1 MTNNQSPP
9 FRHRPYDG
17 SSLPFTVGLKPID
30 ESSWLE
36 PDAHLAV
43 YLAEKERLID
53 KKRASVFRA
62 EDGTGASQSE
72 VLDLV
77 LDNLGR
83 FHAGTHMITPD
94 FIQVSAAACK
104 VGRSDAPL
112 LLTAARL
119 VQEDLLIMRASPEG
133 YRLAAA
139 VLCFPS
145 SWSLAEKFGQPM
157 TGIHEKVPGF
167 NEGRIGKVVARV
179 FENLQSEQLLCRF
192 NWSIYPDA
200 QLYHPHPERFQ
211 IDDPEHA
218 LARLFLRVERQTLR
232 RLPGTGDILF
242 TIKVYHDPLAALDQ
256 REDKSEL
263 AMSLLKQLLSLDK
276 DQLAYKGL
284 TQSHRALAEAL
295 EKLSA
300 RV

>member
-1 MTNNQSPP
+1 MTKKQSPP
-9 FRHRPYDG
+9 FLHQPYDG

-30 ESSWLE
+30 EEVWLE

-43 YLAEKERLID
+43 HLAEKERLID
-53 KKRASVFRA
+53 QKRASVFRA
-62 EDGTGASQSE
+62 EDGTDAAQSE

-83 FHAGTHMITPD
+83 FHTNTHLIAPD
-94 FIQVSAAACK
+94 LIQIPSTERTIL
-104 VGRSDAPL
+104 RSDVPP
-112 LLTAARL
+112 LLTAARIL
-119 VQEDLLIMRASPEG
+119 QEDLVIMRASPEG

-145 SWSLAEKFGQPM
+145 SWSLAEKIGQPM

-167 NEGRIGKVVARV
+167 NEGRMGKVVARV

-192 NWSIYPDA
+192 NWSIYPDE
-200 QLYHPHPERFQ
+200 QLHHPHPERVHL
-211 IDDPEHA
+211 DDPDHA
-218 LARLFLRVERQTLR
+218 LANLFLRVERQTLR
-232 RLPGTGDILF
+232 RLPGSGDILF
-242 TIKVYHDPLAALDQ
+242 TIKVHHDPLAALEAS
-256 REDKSEL
+256 EDKSEL
-263 AMSLLKQLLSLDK
+263 ARSLRKQLLSLDH

-284 TQSHRALAEAL
+284 NQSHDALAEAL

-300 RV
+300 QS